1 MPLSEE
7 EQRVLDQLERD
18 LGADPVLGKVMAKK
32 PRQRGRIV
40 LGAFGVIIGLTVV
53 LSGAMFNIVPLGIG
67 GFALMIV
74 SALWVLFAPQG
85 KAAPVTKS
93 RSGSTSSSKK
103 SLMSRVEDRFEERRE
118 RGEF

>member
-40 LGAFGVIIGLTVV
+40 IGAFGVILGLTVV
-53 LSGAMFNIVPLGIG
+53 LAGTMFNIVPLGIG

-74 SALWVLFAPQG
+74 SAMWVLFAPQG
-85 KAAPVTKS
+85 KASPASKP
-93 RSGSTSSSKK
+93 RSGTKHSSKK
-103 SLMSRVEDRFEERRE
+103 SLMSRVEDRFDERME